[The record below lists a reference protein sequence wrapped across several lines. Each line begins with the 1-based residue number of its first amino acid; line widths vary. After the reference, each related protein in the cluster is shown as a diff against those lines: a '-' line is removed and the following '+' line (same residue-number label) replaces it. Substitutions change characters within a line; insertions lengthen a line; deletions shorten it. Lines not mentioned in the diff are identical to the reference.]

1 MIAIYLTEEWTQVVR
16 AGLRRGKFHI
26 VEGEYLDSYL
36 QDLLRLDVIQLGEMF
51 REVQLI
57 TKSKDEDVCVILPD
71 YVFRKIGC
79 YNDTENLDAEIK
91 DDLRVPI
98 DTCSLSSPIVINKKT
113 LQKRTICAI
122 DRAYIDAL
130 VSASK
135 QANMSIVSVEP
146 AGFVFLKATRK
157 WEREQMALFI
167 SGKTAS
173 LLSYSPLG
181 GMFVQ
186 RLGQNLSYAKDKNN
200 AEVLNKVIQ
209 ETLVNA
215 DYVNSV
221 TFRLTNKNVPVHIL
235 SDNFEEYF
243 TLPSFQS
250 RFADLPINNG
260 MIEDI
265 EDESDYRTFLI
276 PITALF
282 ESYFPTG
289 ITSPK
294 LSFMQLLPANVV
306 PQDVSQNSR
315 KARLRKALKKWARVA
330 LVLGVIAVGAEVA
343 GSIYFSSIMI
353 PDSLRNEYAVAQTKQ
368 SDVNRE
374 LERVQQKGAEDEDV
388 LTALRSLIS
397 SKPESLGFTEV
408 EVGQR
413 GNADDAERT
422 KRWVRVTAKA
432 QDPMVVQDYI
442 SRLTANPTFNGVVIE
457 EISSDGSKDNLVKRA
472 RLVIGRA
479 K

>member
-1 MIAIYLTEEWTQVVR
+1 
-16 AGLRRGKFHI
+16 
-26 VEGEYLDSYL
+26 
-36 QDLLRLDVIQLGEMF
+36 
-51 REVQLI
+51 
-57 TKSKDEDVCVILPD
+57 
-71 YVFRKIGC
+71 
-79 YNDTENLDAEIK
+79 
-91 DDLRVPI
+91 
-98 DTCSLSSPIVINKKT
+98 
-113 LQKRTICAI
+113 
-122 DRAYIDAL
+122 
-130 VSASK
+130 
-135 QANMSIVSVEP
+135 
-146 AGFVFLKATRK
+146 
-157 WEREQMALFI
+157 
-167 SGKTAS
+167 
-173 LLSYSPLG
+173 
-181 GMFVQ
+181 MFVQ

-221 TFRLTNKNVPVHIL
+221 TFRLTNKNVPVYIL

-306 PQDVSQNSR
+306 PQDISQNSR

-330 LVLGVIAVGAEVA
+330 LVLGGIAVGAEVA

-374 LERVQQKGAEDEDV
+374 LERVQQKVSEDEDI

-457 EISSDGSKDNLVKRA
+457 EISADGSKDNLVKRA